1 MESSV
6 SIVKCQNYD
15 EDKVLSGLRQS
26 IDLIG
31 GIQNF
36 VKKGS
41 RARLGALASRR
52 SPLGARLL
60 ALASWRSR
68 GKPREAEGSRGKP
81 RVLLKPNLLY
91 GKSPENAVTTHPS
104 IVRGMIQI
112 VREAG
117 GVPFIGD
124 SPSVGSLMKTA
135 EKAGIK
141 AVADEMKCPL
151 VEFDKPVLLSK
162 GTVFKQLEIEQAV
175 LGADVIINL
184 PKWKTHAQMLLTL
197 GVKNLFGC
205 IPGTR
210 KALWHLKA
218 GDDRKTFAQ
227 ILFDIYQV
235 IQPSL
240 TVLDGIVGMEGN
252 GPNSGRPIPI
262 GLILASGDSLS
273 LDQIVCDLV
282 GISRESLL
290 TNRVA
295 FERGMGKETI
305 EVLGERVEDVKISN
319 FEFPTLSQID
329 WGLPN
334 FLSKALKNALTSKPV
349 ILEKICK
356 DCEQCAKICPPKA
369 LTRKGEGL
377 IFDYGKCIRCFCC
390 LEVCPEGAI
399 SIKPGW
405 ALKLVSGRQ

>member
-1 MESSV
+1 MKSSV

-15 EDKVLSGLRQS
+15 EDKVLNALRRS

-31 GIQNF
+31 GIQTF

-41 RARLGALASRR
+41 
-52 SPLGARLL
+52 
-60 ALASWRSR
+60 
-68 GKPREAEGSRGKP
+68 
-81 RVLLKPNLLY
+81 RVLLKPNLLF
-91 GKSPENAVTTHPS
+91 GKSPEKAVTTHPS
-104 IVRGMIQI
+104 ILRGMIKI

-117 GVPFIGD
+117 GAPIIGD
-124 SPSVGSLMKTA
+124 SPSVGSLTRTA

-151 VEFDKPVLLSK
+151 VEFNRPVLPPK
-162 GTVFKQLEIEQAV
+162 GGGKTFKQLEVDQTV
-175 LGADVIINL
+175 LEADVIINL
-184 PKWKTHAQMLLTL
+184 PKFKTHNLTLLTL

-205 IPGTR
+205 IPGPK

-218 GDDRKTFAQ
+218 GEDRKTFAK
-227 ILFDIYQV
+227 ILVDVYQV

-240 TVLDGIVGMEGN
+240 TLLDGIVGMEGN

-262 GLILASGDSLS
+262 GLILASGDPLS
-273 LDQIVCDLV
+273 LDQIVCDLL

-295 FERGMGKETI
+295 IEQGMGRDPI
-305 EVLGERVEDVKISN
+305 VVLGESVENLKISN
-319 FEFPTLSQID
+319 FQFPALSQPD
-329 WGLPN
+329 WHLPG
-334 FLSKALKNALTSKPV
+334 FLRKALKNALTSKPV
-349 ILEKICK
+349 IEEEVCK
-356 DCEQCAKICPPKA
+356 SCDQCAEICPPKA
-369 LTRKGEGL
+369 LARKGEDL
-377 IFDYGKCIRCFCC
+377 IFDYGQCIRCLCC

-405 ALKLVSGRQ
+405 ALRLKSKFQNPNVK

>member
-1 MESSV
+1 MKSSV

-31 GIQNF
+31 GIQTF

-41 RARLGALASRR
+41 RI
-52 SPLGARLL
+52 
-60 ALASWRSR
+60 
-68 GKPREAEGSRGKP
+68 
-81 RVLLKPNLLY
+81 LLKPNLLY

-124 SPSVGSLMKTA
+124 SPSIGSLMKTA

-151 VEFDKPVLLSK
+151 MEFDKPMLLPEGGGK
-162 GTVFKQLEIEQAV
+162 TFRQLEIDRSV
-175 LGADVIINL
+175 LEADVIINL

-205 IPGTR
+205 VPGPR

-218 GDDRKTFAQ
+218 GDDRKIFAQ
-227 ILFDIYQV
+227 VLFDIYQV

-240 TVLDGIVGMEGN
+240 TILDGIVGMEGN

-262 GLILASGDSLS
+262 GLILASGDSLN
-273 LDQIVCDLV
+273 LDQIVCDLLE
-282 GISRESLL
+282 ISRKSLP

-295 FERGMGKETI
+295 IEQGMGKETI
-305 EVLGERVEDVKISN
+305 EVLGEKVEDVKISS
-319 FEFPTLSQID
+319 FQIPTLSQTD
-329 WGLPN
+329 WGLPG
-334 FLSKALKNALTSKPV
+334 FLKNALKNAFTSKPV
-349 ILEKICK
+349 IVEKTCK
-356 DCEQCAKICPPKA
+356 DCEQCAEICPPKA
-369 LTRKGEGL
+369 LTRKGKDL

-399 SIKPGW
+399 SIKQGW
-405 ALKLVSGRQ
+405 ALKLVSGRSKVESGKSLI

>member
-1 MESSV
+1 MKSSV
-6 SIVKCQNYD
+6 SIVRCQNYD
-15 EDKVLSGLRQS
+15 EEKILSALRQS

-41 RARLGALASRR
+41 R
-52 SPLGARLL
+52 
-60 ALASWRSR
+60 
-68 GKPREAEGSRGKP
+68 
-81 RVLLKPNLLY
+81 VLLKPNLLY
-91 GKSPENAVTTHPS
+91 GKSPENAITTHPS

-117 GVPFIGD
+117 GIPSIGD
-124 SPSVGSLMKTA
+124 SPSVGNLIKTA

-162 GTVFKQLEIEQAV
+162 GVGKIFKQLEIEQAV
-175 LGADVIINL
+175 LEADVIINL

-205 IPGTR
+205 IPGPR
-210 KALWHLKA
+210 KPLWHLKA
-218 GDDRKTFAQ
+218 GDDRKMFAQ

-240 TVLDGIVGMEGN
+240 TILDAVVGMEGN
-252 GPNSGRPIPI
+252 GPNSGHPIPI
-262 GLILASGDSLS
+262 GLILASGDSLN
-273 LDQIVCDLV
+273 LDQIVCDLL
-282 GISRESLL
+282 GISRKSLL

-295 FERGMGKETI
+295 IEQGMGKDMI
-305 EVLGERVEDVKISN
+305 EVLGERVEDVKISS
-319 FEFPTLSQID
+319 FEFPTLSQTD
-329 WGLPN
+329 WGLPG
-334 FLSKALKNALTSKPV
+334 FLKNALKNAFASKPV
-349 ILEKICK
+349 ILENKCK

-369 LTRKGEGL
+369 LTRKGKDL
-377 IFDYGKCIRCFCC
+377 IFDYGECIRCFCC

-399 SIKPGW
+399 LIKPGW
-405 ALKLVSGRQ
+405 ALKLKSKFQNPHEVMNRR

>member
-1 MESSV
+1 MKSSV

-15 EDKVLSGLRQS
+15 EARVLSALRQA

-31 GIQNF
+31 GIRTF
-36 VKKGS
+36 VKKDS
-41 RARLGALASRR
+41 
-52 SPLGARLL
+52 
-60 ALASWRSR
+60 
-68 GKPREAEGSRGKP
+68 
-81 RVLLKPNLLY
+81 RVLVKPNLLF
-91 GKSPENAVTTHPS
+91 GKSPEEAVTTHPS

-117 GVPFIGD
+117 GVPSIGD
-124 SPSVGSLMKTA
+124 SPSVGSLTWTA
-135 EKAGIK
+135 DKAGIK

-162 GTVFKQLEIEQAV
+162 GTGRIFKQLEVEQAV
-175 LGADVIINL
+175 LEADVIINL

-205 IPGTR
+205 IPGPR
-210 KALWHLKA
+210 KPLWHLKA
-218 GDDRKTFAQ
+218 GDDRKIFAQ

-240 TVLDGIVGMEGN
+240 TILDGIVGMEGN

-273 LDQIVCDLV
+273 LDQIVCDLL

-295 FERGMGKETI
+295 IEQGMGKEAI
-305 EVLGERVEDVKISN
+305 EVLGERVEDVRISS
-319 FEFPTLSQID
+319 FQFPTLSQID
-329 WGLPN
+329 WGLPG

-349 ILEKICK
+349 IDEEVCK
-356 DCEQCAKICPPKA
+356 SCDRCAEICPPKA
-369 LTRKGEGL
+369 LARKGEDL
-377 IFDYGKCIRCFCC
+377 VFDYGQCIRCLCC

-399 SIKPGW
+399 SNKQGW
-405 ALKLVSGRQ
+405 ALRLVNRGQNAVGRKQEAKSGKE